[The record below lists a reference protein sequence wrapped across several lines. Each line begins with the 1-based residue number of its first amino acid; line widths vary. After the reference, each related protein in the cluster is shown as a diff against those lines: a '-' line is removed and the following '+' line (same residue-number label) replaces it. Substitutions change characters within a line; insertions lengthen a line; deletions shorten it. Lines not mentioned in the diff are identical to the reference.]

1 MKIAV
6 IGIVGLPASY
16 GGFETLVEQLV
27 DTNDAEFTVYC
38 SSNRYKKKIST
49 YKNANLIYIPLNANG
64 VMSVLYDIVSIIH
77 GIATGH
83 RQFLILGVSGMV
95 ILPLLQVLFPKV
107 KTVVNI
113 DGCEWRRE
121 KFGMA
126 AKLFL
131 KYSESLAVKF
141 ATTVVADNQV
151 ISEDVSKRYRRSC
164 ELIAYGGDH
173 ALMTPHLKLSDNSLI
188 FNHSFALSVCRIEPE
203 NNIHMILE
211 AFSKSDLSIIF
222 IGNWESSDYGRSLFS
237 SYKDYKNIKLLMPI
251 YCLETLYTYRSAC
264 AVYIH
269 GHSAGGTNPSLVEM
283 MHFSKSI
290 VAYDCSF
297 NRATMENRGDYFTD
311 SDNLAHM
318 LGNLTA
324 LDNGNALKEIAKRRY
339 TWDIVR
345 KQYLKLLQV

>member
-16 GGFETLVEQLV
+16 GGFETLVEQLA
-27 DTNDAEFTVYC
+27 DTDDAEFTVYC

-49 YKNANLIYIPLNANG
+49 YKNASLIYVPLNANG
-64 VMSVLYDIVSIIH
+64 VMSVVYDIVSLLH

-83 RQFLILGVSGMV
+83 RQFLILGVSGAVM
-95 ILPLLQVLFPKV
+95 LPLLRVLFPKV

-121 KFGMA
+121 KFGSA

-131 KYSESLAVKF
+131 KHSEALAVKF
-141 ATTVVADNQV
+141 ATTIVADNQA
-151 ISEDVSKRYRRSC
+151 ISEDVSKRYGRSC

-173 ALMTPHLKLSDNSLI
+173 AVMSPQLESSHNSLMP
-188 FNHSFALSVCRIEPE
+188 NHSFSLSICRIEPE
-203 NNIHMILE
+203 NNVHMILE
-211 AFSKSDLSIIF
+211 AVSKSDLSIVF

-237 SYKDYKNIKLLMPI
+237 SYKDNKNIKLLMPI
-251 YCLETLYTYRSAC
+251 YCLETLHTYRAAC

-283 MHFSKSI
+283 MHFSKPI

-297 NRATMENRGDYFTD
+297 NRATMENRGDYFTH
-311 SDNLAHM
+311 SDNLAYM
-318 LGNLTA
+318 LGNLPA
-324 LDNGNALKEIAKRRY
+324 LDDGNVLKDIAQRRY

-345 KQYLKLLQV
+345 KQYLELF